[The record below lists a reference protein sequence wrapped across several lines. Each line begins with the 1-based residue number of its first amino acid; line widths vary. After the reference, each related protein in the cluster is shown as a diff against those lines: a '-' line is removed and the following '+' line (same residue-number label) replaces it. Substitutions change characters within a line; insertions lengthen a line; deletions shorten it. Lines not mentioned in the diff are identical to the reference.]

1 MKRLIDRFQKGVC
14 MFYYDWTMLLVIPG
28 LLLGLWAQF
37 RVQSTFSKYGSV
49 LSSNGQSADRV
60 ARLLLNHAGCDAV
73 DIEQTSGSLTDHYDP
88 RTNVLRLSSS
98 VVGSTSVA
106 AIGVAAHECG
116 HAIQDKENYT
126 FMKIRS
132 SLVPV
137 VNLVSY
143 AGYFAMIISIFMGA
157 MQYLMVGILMELAT
171 VVFQLVTLPVEFDAS
186 KRALKEIEELNLV
199 SKEELDGAK
208 KVLSAAAFT
217 YVASA
222 LAAILQRLRLLIM
235 YGNRNND

>member
-1 MKRLIDRFQKGVC
+1 M
-14 MFYYDWTMLLVIPG
+14 
-28 LLLGLWAQF
+28 
-37 RVQSTFSKYGSV
+37 S
-49 LSSNGQSADRV
+49 
-60 ARLLLNHAGCDAV
+60 
-73 DIEQTSGSLTDHYDP
+73 DHYDP
-88 RTNVLRLSSS
+88 SRKTVRLSP
-98 VVGSTSVA
+98 VVFRENTIASI
-106 AIGVAAHECG
+106 AIAAHECG

-126 FMKIRS
+126 FMRIRA

-222 LAAILQRLRLLIM
+222 LAAILQLLRLLIM

>member
-1 MKRLIDRFQKGVC
+1 MSNYDLMYGD
-14 MFYYDWTMLLVIPG
+14 MFTWLLVIVG
-28 LLLGLWAQF
+28 VILVIYAQAK
-37 RVQSTFSKYGSV
+37 VKSAYNKYKNIKCSKNI
-49 LSSNGQSADRV
+49 NGAEA
-60 ARLLLNHAGCDAV
+60 ARLILKKNNLDLYVVETPG
-73 DIEQTSGSLTDHYDP
+73 EMSDHYDP
-88 RTNVLRLSSS
+88 SRKTVRLSP
-98 VVGSTSVA
+98 VVFRDNTIASI
-106 AIGVAAHECG
+106 AIAAHECG

-126 FMKIRS
+126 FMRIRA

-143 AGYFAMIISIFMGA
+143 AGYFAMIVSIFMGA

-199 SKEELDGAK
+199 SKAELDGAK

-222 LAAILQRLRLLIM
+222 LAALLQLLRLVIM
-235 YGNRNND
+235 YSNRDND

>member
-1 MKRLIDRFQKGVC
+1 MSNYDLMYGD
-14 MFYYDWTMLLVIPG
+14 MFTWLLVIVG
-28 LLLGLWAQF
+28 VILVIYAQAK
-37 RVQSTFSKYGSV
+37 VKSAYNKYKNIKCSKNI
-49 LSSNGQSADRV
+49 NGAEA
-60 ARLLLNHAGCDAV
+60 ARLILKKNNLDLYVVETPG
-73 DIEQTSGSLTDHYDP
+73 EMSDHYDP
-88 RTNVLRLSSS
+88 SRKTVRLSP
-98 VVGSTSVA
+98 VVFRDNTIASI
-106 AIGVAAHECG
+106 AIAAHECG

-126 FMKIRS
+126 FMRIRA

-143 AGYFAMIISIFMGA
+143 AGYFVMIISIFMGA

-222 LAAILQRLRLLIM
+222 LAALLQLLRLVIM
-235 YGNRNND
+235 YSNRDND

>member
-1 MKRLIDRFQKGVC
+1 MSNYDLMYGD
-14 MFYYDWTMLLVIPG
+14 MFTWLLVIVG
-28 LLLGLWAQF
+28 VILVIYAQAK
-37 RVQSTFSKYGSV
+37 VNSAYNKYKKIKCSKNI
-49 LSSNGQSADRV
+49 NGAEA
-60 ARLLLNHAGCDAV
+60 ARLILKKNNLDLYVVETPG
-73 DIEQTSGSLTDHYDP
+73 EMSDHYDP
-88 RTNVLRLSSS
+88 SRKTVRLSP
-98 VVGSTSVA
+98 VVFRENTIASI
-106 AIGVAAHECG
+106 AIAAHECG

-126 FMKIRS
+126 FMRIRA

-157 MQYLMVGILMELAT
+157 MQYLMVGILMELVT

-222 LAAILQRLRLLIM
+222 LAAILQLLRLLIM

>member
-1 MKRLIDRFQKGVC
+1 R
-14 MFYYDWTMLLVIPG
+14 
-28 LLLGLWAQF
+28 A
-37 RVQSTFSKYGSV
+37 
-49 LSSNGQSADRV
+49 
-60 ARLLLNHAGCDAV
+60 
-73 DIEQTSGSLTDHYDP
+73 
-88 RTNVLRLSSS
+88 
-98 VVGSTSVA
+98 
-106 AIGVAAHECG
+106 
-116 HAIQDKENYT
+116 
-126 FMKIRS
+126 

-222 LAAILQRLRLLIM
+222 LAAILQLLRLLIM

>member
-1 MKRLIDRFQKGVC
+1 MSNYDLMYGD
-14 MFYYDWTMLLVIPG
+14 MFTWLLVIVG
-28 LLLGLWAQF
+28 VILVIYAQAK
-37 RVQSTFSKYGSV
+37 VNLAYNKYKKIKCSKNI
-49 LSSNGQSADRV
+49 NGAEA
-60 ARLLLNHAGCDAV
+60 ARLILKKNNLDLYVVETPG
-73 DIEQTSGSLTDHYDP
+73 EMSDHYDP
-88 RTNVLRLSSS
+88 SRKTVRLSP
-98 VVGSTSVA
+98 VVFRENTIASI
-106 AIGVAAHECG
+106 AIAAHECG

-126 FMKIRS
+126 FMRIRA

-143 AGYFAMIISIFMGA
+143 AGYFAMIVSIFMGA

-222 LAAILQRLRLLIM
+222 LAALLQLLRLVIM
-235 YGNRNND
+235 YSNRDND